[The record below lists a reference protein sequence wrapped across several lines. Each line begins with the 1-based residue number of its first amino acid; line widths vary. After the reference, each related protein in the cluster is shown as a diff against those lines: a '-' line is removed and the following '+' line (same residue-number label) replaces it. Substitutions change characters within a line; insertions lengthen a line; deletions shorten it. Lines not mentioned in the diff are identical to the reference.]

1 MLIVPRIREAVQANI
16 PIIDVDGSY
25 LYRKRLRLGT
35 GSTGTPTTLPP
46 LPIAGCESVSAENAT
61 EMSVKIPHVTQGT
74 CACSKTSFT
83 CTCMIILDVL
93 LFHRCPVHIP
103 SNQ

>member
-1 MLIVPRIREAVQANI
+1 MQVNTTLESLLSLTMLIVPRIREAVQANI
-16 PIIDVDGSY
+16 PSY
-25 LYRKRLRLGT
+25 LYRKRLRLGS

-46 LPIAGCESVSAENAT
+46 LPIAGWESVSAENAT
-61 EMSVKIPHVTQGT
+61 EMSVKI
-74 CACSKTSFT
+74 CSKTSFT